1 MIETILGLC
10 IGIGLSAACGFR
22 VFVPLLV
29 MSVAALMG
37 WFEPMKGF
45 EWLAIPSVCVALGIA
60 TVCEIA
66 AYYIPWVDNVL
77 DTVATPA
84 AMIAGTLTT
93 MAVST
98 GEMSQFA
105 SWAAAII
112 IGGGTATAVQMS
124 TVAVRGVS
132 TATTGG
138 IANPVVSTV
147 EWIGAVIVS
156 IMAMLLPVL
165 VAILVIVFIFLAV
178 RWIKRK
184 RQEIAF
190 NALLMIQSKELNH

>member
-1 MIETILGLC
+1 METILGLC

-29 MSVAALMG
+29 MSIASLLG
-37 WFEPMKGF
+37 LFEPMKGF
-45 EWLAIPSVCVALGIA
+45 EWLAMPSVCIALAVA
-60 TVCEIA
+60 TVCEVA
-66 AYYIPWVDNVL
+66 AYYIPWVDNML

-93 MAVST
+93 MAVSS

-105 SWAAAII
+105 SWASAII
-112 IGGGTATAVQMS
+112 IGGGTAGAVQMS

-138 IANPVVSTV
+138 VANPLVSTG
-147 EWIGAVIVS
+147 EWIGAFLLSILSLIV
-156 IMAMLLPVL
+156 PVL
-165 VAILVIVFIFLAV
+165 VVVLIIVLAIFTV
-178 RWIKRK
+178 RWFREKK
-184 RQEIAF
+184 K
-190 NALLMIQSKELNH
+190 NTLNSQTP

>member
-1 MIETILGLC
+1 METILSLC

-29 MSVAALMG
+29 MSVASLMG

-45 EWLAIPSVCVALGIA
+45 EWLAIPSVCIGLAVATI
-60 TVCEIA
+60 CEIG
-66 AYYIPWVDNVL
+66 AYYIPWVDNAL
-77 DTVATPA
+77 DTIATPA
-84 AMIAGTLTT
+84 AMVAGTLTT

-105 SWAAAII
+105 SWTAAII
-112 IGGGTATAVQMS
+112 VGGGTATAVQMG

-138 IANPVVSTV
+138 IANPLVSTG
-147 EWIGAVIVS
+147 EWIGAIVVS
-156 IMAMLLPVL
+156 VLSLIVPVL
-165 VAILVIVFIFLAV
+165 VVIVGIILMVLAV
-178 RWIKRK
+178 RWLRK
-184 RQEIAF
+184 KKQESVVHP
-190 NALLMIQSKELNH
+190 L

>member
-1 MIETILGLC
+1 METILGLC
-10 IGIGLSAACGFR
+10 ISIGLSAACGFR

-29 MSVAALMG
+29 MSIASLLG

-45 EWLAIPSVCVALGIA
+45 EWLAMPSVCIALAVA
-60 TVCEIA
+60 TVCEVA
-66 AYYIPWVDNVL
+66 AYYIPWVDNML

-93 MAVST
+93 MAVSS

-112 IGGGTATAVQMS
+112 IGGGTAGAVQMS

-138 IANPVVSTV
+138 VANPLVSTG
-147 EWIGAVIVS
+147 EWIGAFLLSILSLIV
-156 IMAMLLPVL
+156 PVL
-165 VAILVIVFIFLAV
+165 VVVLIIVLAIFTV
-178 RWIKRK
+178 RWFREKK
-184 RQEIAF
+184 KNTVNSEI
-190 NALLMIQSKELNH
+190 S

>member
-1 MIETILGLC
+1 MIETVLGLC

-77 DTVATPA
+77 DTVATPV

-132 TATTGG
+132 TVTTGG

-165 VAILVIVFIFLAV
+165 VAILVVIFIFLAV

-190 NALLMIQSKELNH
+190 NTL

>member
-1 MIETILGLC
+1 METILGLC

-29 MSVAALMG
+29 MSIASLLG
-37 WFEPMKGF
+37 LFEPMKGF
-45 EWLAIPSVCVALGIA
+45 EWLAMPSVCIALAVA
-60 TVCEIA
+60 TVCEVA
-66 AYYIPWVDNVL
+66 AYYIPWVDNML

-93 MAVST
+93 MAVSS

-112 IGGGTATAVQMS
+112 IGGGTAGAVQMS

-138 IANPVVSTV
+138 VANPLVSTG
-147 EWIGAVIVS
+147 EWIGAFLLSILSLIV
-156 IMAMLLPVL
+156 PVL
-165 VAILVIVFIFLAV
+165 VVVLIIVLAIFTV
-178 RWIKRK
+178 RWFREKK
-184 RQEIAF
+184 K
-190 NALLMIQSKELNH
+190 NTLNSQTPW

>member
-1 MIETILGLC
+1 METILGLC

-29 MSVAALMG
+29 MSIASLLG

-45 EWLAIPSVCVALGIA
+45 EWLAMPSVCIALAVA
-60 TVCEIA
+60 TVCEVA
-66 AYYIPWVDNVL
+66 AYYIPWVDNML

-93 MAVST
+93 MAVSS

-112 IGGGTATAVQMS
+112 IGGGTAGAVQMS

-138 IANPVVSTV
+138 VANPLVSTG
-147 EWIGAVIVS
+147 EWIGAFLLSILSLIV
-156 IMAMLLPVL
+156 PVL
-165 VAILVIVFIFLAV
+165 VVVLIIVLAIFTV
-178 RWIKRK
+178 RWFREKK
-184 RQEIAF
+184 K
-190 NALLMIQSKELNH
+190 NTLNSQTP

>member
-1 MIETILGLC
+1 MEIILGLC

-29 MSVAALMG
+29 MSLASIMG

-45 EWLAIPSVCVALGIA
+45 EWLAMPSVCIALGFA
-60 TVCEIA
+60 TLCEIT
-66 AYYIPWVDNVL
+66 AYYIPWVDNAL
-77 DTVATPA
+77 DTIATPA

-93 MAVST
+93 MAVSS

-112 IGGGTATAVQMS
+112 VGGGTATAVQMS
-124 TVAVRGVS
+124 TVAVRGLS

-138 IANPVVSTV
+138 IANPVVSTG
-147 EWIGAVIVS
+147 EWISAFLLSVLSLIV
-156 IMAMLLPVL
+156 PVL
-165 VAILVIVFIFLAV
+165 VVIVVLIMAVWGV
-178 RWIKRK
+178 RWFRRK
-184 RQEIAF
+184 KQESI
-190 NALLMIQSKELNH
+190 SRSTV

>member
-1 MIETILGLC
+1 MIETVLGLC

-132 TATTGG
+132 TVTTGG

-165 VAILVIVFIFLAV
+165 VAILVVIFIFLAV

-190 NALLMIQSKELNH
+190 NTL

>member
-1 MIETILGLC
+1 METILGLC

-29 MSVAALMG
+29 MSVASLMG

-45 EWLAIPSVCVALGIA
+45 EWLAMPSVCIALAIA
-60 TVCEIA
+60 TFFEIG
-66 AYYIPWVDNVL
+66 AYYIPWVDNLL
-77 DTVATPA
+77 DTIATPA
-84 AMIAGTLTT
+84 ALIAGTLTT
-93 MAVST
+93 MAAST

-112 IGGGTATAVQMS
+112 VGGGTATAVQMS

-138 IANPVVSTV
+138 IANPLVSTGEWISALVVSILAFV
-147 EWIGAVIVS
+147 
-156 IMAMLLPVL
+156 MPVL
-165 VAILVIVFIFLAV
+165 LVIVGIILMIIVIRWV
-178 RWIKRK
+178 RRK
-184 RQEIAF
+184 RQENLAH
-190 NALLMIQSKELNH
+190 STV

>member
-1 MIETILGLC
+1 METILGLC

-29 MSVAALMG
+29 MSMASLMG

-45 EWLAIPSVCVALGIA
+45 EWLAMPSVCIALAVA
-60 TVCEIA
+60 TVCEIT
-66 AYYIPWVDNVL
+66 AYYIPWVDNAL
-77 DTVATPA
+77 DTISTPA

-93 MAVST
+93 MAVSS

-112 IGGGTATAVQMS
+112 IGGGTAGAVQMG
-124 TVAVRGVS
+124 TVAVRGLS

-138 IANPVVSTV
+138 IANPVVSTG
-147 EWIGAVIVS
+147 EWVGAFLLS
-156 IMAMLLPVL
+156 ILSLLVPVL
-165 VAILVIVFIFLAV
+165 VVIVVLIMVVWGV
-178 RWIKRK
+178 RWVRRK
-184 RQEIAF
+184 KQESMNSSI
-190 NALLMIQSKELNH
+190 I

>member
-1 MIETILGLC
+1 METILSLC

-29 MSVAALMG
+29 MSVASLMG

-45 EWLAIPSVCVALGIA
+45 EWLAIPSVCIGLAVATI
-60 TVCEIA
+60 CEIG
-66 AYYIPWVDNVL
+66 AYYIPWVDNAL
-77 DTVATPA
+77 DTIATPA
-84 AMIAGTLTT
+84 AMVAGTLTT

-112 IGGGTATAVQMS
+112 VGGGTATAVQMG

-138 IANPVVSTV
+138 IANPLVSTG
-147 EWIGAVIVS
+147 EWIGAIVVS
-156 IMAMLLPVL
+156 VLSLIVPVL
-165 VAILVIVFIFLAV
+165 VVIVGIILMALAV
-178 RWIKRK
+178 RWLRK
-184 RQEIAF
+184 KKQESVVHP
-190 NALLMIQSKELNH
+190 L

>member
-1 MIETILGLC
+1 METILGLC

-29 MSVAALMG
+29 MSIASLVG

-45 EWLAIPSVCVALGIA
+45 EWLAMPSVCIALAVA
-60 TVCEIA
+60 TVCEVA
-66 AYYIPWVDNVL
+66 AYYIPWVDNML

-93 MAVST
+93 MAVSS

-112 IGGGTATAVQMS
+112 IGGGTAGAVQMS

-138 IANPVVSTV
+138 VANPLVSTG
-147 EWIGAVIVS
+147 EWIGAFLLSILSLIV
-156 IMAMLLPVL
+156 PVL
-165 VAILVIVFIFLAV
+165 VVVLIIVLAIFTV
-178 RWIKRK
+178 RWFREKKKNTINS
-184 RQEIAF
+184 EI
-190 NALLMIQSKELNH
+190 S

>member
-1 MIETILGLC
+1 METILGLC

-29 MSVAALMG
+29 MSVASLVG

-45 EWLAIPSVCVALGIA
+45 EWLAMPSVCVALAVA

-66 AYYIPWVDNVL
+66 AYYVPWVDNIL

-84 AMIAGTLTT
+84 AMVAGTLTT
-93 MAVST
+93 MAVSS

-112 IGGGTATAVQMS
+112 VGGGTAGAVQMS
-124 TVAVRGVS
+124 TVAVRGLS

-138 IANPVVSTV
+138 LANPVVSTG
-147 EWIGAVIVS
+147 EWIGALLLS
-156 IMAMLLPVL
+156 ILSFLVPVL
-165 VAILVIVFIFLAV
+165 VVIVAVIALIWAV
-178 RWIKRK
+178 RWIRIKK
-184 RQEIAF
+184 QQ
-190 NALLMIQSKELNH
+190 NLNHSVS